1 MLRYR
6 TEPIRGVVATA
17 LITTG
22 FIITLTPWT
31 VRNYVH
37 FDRLVPVQTLGGYH
51 LFLATIDRDDPDPRA
66 RRAGRGERGA
76 VENDANLYA
85 RTWQRVADDPIR
97 FLRGMAERL
106 VNMWYL
112 SHSGRTRVFLGIVNP
127 LLLVV
132 AAVGAVMSRG
142 RWRELLPIY
151 ALISYFVLLH
161 SVLFAIFRYMIPIV
175 PALLML
181 ASIPLVRLMTRAAP
195 TFEEDL

>member
-1 MLRYR
+1 
-6 TEPIRGVVATA
+6 
-17 LITTG
+17 
-22 FIITLTPWT
+22 
-31 VRNYVH
+31 
-37 FDRLVPVQTLGGYH
+37 
-51 LFLATIDRDDPDPRA
+51 
-66 RRAGRGERGA
+66 
-76 VENDANLYA
+76 
-85 RTWQRVADDPIR
+85 
-97 FLRGMAERL
+97 MAERL

-151 ALISYFVLLH
+151 AVISYFVLLH

-181 ASIPLVRLMTRAAP
+181 ASVPLVRLMTRAAP